1 MEIIDNEHC
10 PEATMQRRNLLS
22 LAAAAAYSVFL
33 LGTAGCSDK
42 AADASRIRVGVTAG
56 PHADIVT
63 KAAEVAKQKGLTVE
77 VVEFT
82 DYISPDRSLADGALD
97 AVVYQHEP
105 FLQNFNKVNKTDLR
119 VVGKAVVQPMGCYS
133 KTIKSV
139 AEIPEG
145 SVVAI
150 PNDPTNGGRGLLLL
164 EAQGLIKLKAD
175 RKDDA
180 VPADVVENPKN
191 LKILEMEAAQ
201 LPRSLDDTAVAVIPM
216 NYVISSGLSPEKEGF
231 AFESLDA
238 AYALIIIAARPDNA
252 ESNAVKTFVESYRS
266 PETKRYVEETF
277 RGTIRPTW

>member
-1 MEIIDNEHC
+1 
-10 PEATMQRRNLLS
+10 MQRRNLLS
-22 LAAAAAYSVFL
+22 LAAAAACSALL
-33 LGTAGCSDK
+33 LGTAGCSD
-42 AADASRIRVGVTAG
+42 
-56 PHADIVT
+56 

>member
-1 MEIIDNEHC
+1 
-10 PEATMQRRNLLS
+10 MQRRNLLS
-22 LAAAAAYSVFL
+22 LAAAAACSVLL

-42 AADASRIRVGVTAG
+42 ASDANRIRVGVTAG

-82 DYISPDRSLADGALD
+82 DYISPNRSLADGALD

-105 FLQNFNKVNKTDLR
+105 FLVNFNKVNKTDLR

-180 VPADVVENPKN
+180 VPADIVENPKN

-238 AYALIIIAARPDNA
+238 AYALIIIASRPDNA
-252 ESNAVKTFVESYRS
+252 ESTAVKTFVESYRS

>member
-1 MEIIDNEHC
+1 M
-10 PEATMQRRNLLS
+10 
-22 LAAAAAYSVFL
+22 
-33 LGTAGCSDK
+33 
-42 AADASRIRVGVTAG
+42 TAG

-150 PNDPTNGGRGLLLL
+150 PPTSS
-164 EAQGLIKLKAD
+164 
-175 RKDDA
+175 
-180 VPADVVENPKN
+180 
-191 LKILEMEAAQ
+191 KIRRTSKFWKWKPLNFRAASTT
-201 LPRSLDDTAVAVIPM
+201 PPWR
-216 NYVISSGLSPEKEGF
+216 
-231 AFESLDA
+231 
-238 AYALIIIAARPDNA
+238 
-252 ESNAVKTFVESYRS
+252 
-266 PETKRYVEETF
+266 
-277 RGTIRPTW
+277 

>member
-1 MEIIDNEHC
+1 
-10 PEATMQRRNLLS
+10 MQRRNLLS
-22 LAAAAAYSVFL
+22 LAAAAACSVLL

-42 AADASRIRVGVTAG
+42 AA
-56 PHADIVT
+56 
-63 KAAEVAKQKGLTVE
+63 EVAKQKGLTLE

>member
-1 MEIIDNEHC
+1 
-10 PEATMQRRNLLS
+10 MQRRNLLS
-22 LAAAAAYSVFL
+22 LAAAAACSALL

-42 AADASRIRVGVTAG
+42 AADENRIRV
-56 PHADIVT
+56 
-63 KAAEVAKQKGLTVE
+63 AAETAKTKGLAVE

>member
-1 MEIIDNEHC
+1 M
-10 PEATMQRRNLLS
+10 
-22 LAAAAAYSVFL
+22 
-33 LGTAGCSDK
+33 
-42 AADASRIRVGVTAG
+42 
-56 PHADIVT
+56 
-63 KAAEVAKQKGLTVE
+63 
-77 VVEFT
+77 
-82 DYISPDRSLADGALD
+82 
-97 AVVYQHEP
+97 
-105 FLQNFNKVNKTDLR
+105 
-119 VVGKAVVQPMGCYS
+119 GKAVVQPMGCYS

-252 ESNAVKTFVESYRS
+252 ESAAVKTFVESYRS